1 MYGASNVEIHQTTL
15 EKVNFNKPARG
26 KSCILKLIFER
37 LRRYP
42 CGSELIKPEKKFE
55 NFMFD
60 HRLNLR
66 ISRFTGWFNLDD
78 NSDMIG

>member
-1 MYGASNVEIHQTTL
+1 MKIYQTTL

-55 NFMFD
+55 TIFMFD

-66 ISRFTGWFNLDD
+66 ISRFTG
-78 NSDMIG
+78 